1 MEDRVSGT
9 LYLCAT
15 PIGNLEDITLRVLR
29 LLREVDVIAAED
41 TRNTLKLLNHFEIQT
56 PMTSYHEHNKQ
67 TKGPILVERLLAGE
81 SIALVTDAGMPGISD
96 PGADLLRLCRE
107 AGVAVT
113 VAPGASAAVTALV
126 LSSMDTRRFVFE
138 GFLPPEKKERRAILA
153 ALEKEHR
160 SMIFYEAP
168 HRLTDTLAELA
179 ALFGEER
186 PLAVVRELTK
196 KFEEVRRD
204 SIGGHLQYFTDHP
217 PKGEFVLICEGLSL
231 RAQRQEQQ
239 EGWESIPLSE
249 HIARYLAEGMS
260 EKDAMKQAAKD
271 RGVSKREIYQAWKL
285 RSEDE

>member
-126 LSSMDTRRFVFE
+126 LSGMDTRRFVFE